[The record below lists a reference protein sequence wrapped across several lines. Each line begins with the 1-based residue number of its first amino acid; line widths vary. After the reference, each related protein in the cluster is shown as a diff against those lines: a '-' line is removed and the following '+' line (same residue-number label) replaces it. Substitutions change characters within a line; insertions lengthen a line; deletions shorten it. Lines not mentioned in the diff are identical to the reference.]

1 MKHTSNVMINS
12 VFLVILYAVY
22 HFSLSFFNRGIEIEI
37 VMNVIFLTY
46 ILVLYIFG
54 YMNFEDEMFR
64 LRYIFY
70 SFLINLAF
78 ASILYVFMR
87 INNMFI
93 IFFILFI
100 LENAMKWIIH
110 TVFKKNNRVIIY
122 GKNEKN
128 KKIVQALMDNPN
140 YKFLGYV
147 SKYSETNDSFL
158 GTYEELQEI
167 VEKRNINRII
177 ITETEI
183 EESMIDKLLNY
194 MFSGLVIH
202 DAS

>member
-1 MKHTSNVMINS
+1 MKHNSNVMINS

-22 HFSLSFFNRGIEIEI
+22 YFFLSFFNKGIQIEI

-110 TVFKKNNRVIIY
+110 TVFKKNNRV
-122 GKNEKN
+122 K
-128 KKIVQALMDNPN
+128 
-140 YKFLGYV
+140 
-147 SKYSETNDSFL
+147 
-158 GTYEELQEI
+158 
-167 VEKRNINRII
+167 
-177 ITETEI
+177 
-183 EESMIDKLLNY
+183 
-194 MFSGLVIH
+194 
-202 DAS
+202 

>member
-100 LENAMKWIIH
+100 W
-110 TVFKKNNRVIIY
+110 
-122 GKNEKN
+122 
-128 KKIVQALMDNPN
+128 
-140 YKFLGYV
+140 
-147 SKYSETNDSFL
+147 
-158 GTYEELQEI
+158 
-167 VEKRNINRII
+167 
-177 ITETEI
+177 
-183 EESMIDKLLNY
+183 
-194 MFSGLVIH
+194 
-202 DAS
+202 

>member
-1 MKHTSNVMINS
+1 MMKHNSNVMINS

-22 HFSLSFFNRGIEIEI
+22 YFFLSFFNKGIEIEI

-64 LRYIFY
+64 LRNVFY

-78 ASILYVFMR
+78 ATVLYVFMR
-87 INNMFI
+87 INNMFA
-93 IFFILFI
+93 IFFILFV
-100 LENAMKWIIH
+100 LENVMKWIIH
-110 TVFKKNNRVIIY
+110 TLFKKNNRVIIY

-140 YKFLGYV
+140 YKF
-147 SKYSETNDSFL
+147 
-158 GTYEELQEI
+158 
-167 VEKRNINRII
+167 
-177 ITETEI
+177 
-183 EESMIDKLLNY
+183 
-194 MFSGLVIH
+194 
-202 DAS
+202 